1 MKATKMGLVLALSV
15 GLILTGCPSGGGN
28 TPDPPGSGLTFTDD
42 SQMRVSVGPNLN
54 ESARSIE
61 DFQRILI
68 QGDTADDTSFWV
80 VPRPKASDG
89 RYGSARVSYFRVE
102 YKRIIGTHDNPQIGP
117 TIVDEYFVTYRTD
130 GQAIVRDGHGNE
142 LAAIAVGLVQ
152 WSILRELVQT
162 VFCFEWNFWVGM
174 PWCINVPGFKT
185 TDSEEEVV
193 KAADTDYWL
202 QLIVSTYEMCSVT
215 WSMKYVAGL
224 DNVEETEFISG
235 HLDMDWD
242 SDGLTNCEEI
252 ENGTDPYDPNDPGQT
267 RKVPGLIGKTVSEAQ
282 AALAGRDLVLGEV
295 KYEYSSAQPKDRIF
309 DQDPNKGTTVPKGSA
324 VDVWV
329 SKGPEPPNTTT
340 VPNVIGQTLAQA
352 GVTLADASLQTGTV
366 SEAYHPTVPAG
377 QVIGQSPI
385 PGSVVPIAS
394 SVNLTVSKG
403 PEPVNPLS
411 ASFTS
416 PLDGASF
423 QSGDLV
429 KFQMNIVNGVPPFTV
444 RILVETGPVP
454 GWLEI
459 ETMSR
464 TPYWNMNL
472 NSTAEPGPSNA
483 QAHGWVKDSL
493 GEETPVFSVSYTV
506 H

>member
-28 TPDPPGSGLTFTDD
+28 PPDPPGSGRTFTDD

-89 RYGSARVSYFRVE
+89 RYGSAWISYFKVE
-102 YKRIIGTHDNPQIGP
+102 YKRIIGTASNPQIGP
-117 TIVDEYFVTYRTD
+117 TIVDEYFVTYRD
-130 GQAIVRDGHGNE
+130 NGEPIVRDRHGNE
-142 LAAIAVGLVQ
+142 VTALVVGLVQ
-152 WSILRELVQT
+152 WSILREVVQT
-162 VFCFEWNFWVGM
+162 VFCASWNFWVGL
-174 PWCINVPGFKT
+174 PWCVNVPGFKS
-185 TDSEEEVV
+185 DDLEETEV
-193 KAADTDYWL
+193 KAANTDCWL

-215 WSMKYVAGL
+215 WSMKYVAEIDG
-224 DNVEETEFISG
+224 VEETEFISG

-252 ENGTDPYDPNDPGQT
+252 ENGTDPYDPNDPGQN
-267 RKVPGLIGKTVSEAQ
+267 RKVPGLIRKTVSEAQ
-282 AALAGRDLVLGEV
+282 VALTNRNLVLGTVTFEFTG
-295 KYEYSSAQPKDRIF
+295 AQPKDRIF
-309 DQDPNKGTTVPKGSA
+309 IQNPNKGTVVPKGSA
-324 VDVWV
+324 VNVVV
-329 SKGPEPPNTTT
+329 SKGVEPPNTTV
-340 VPNVIGQTLAQA
+340 VPNVVGQTLAQA
-352 GVTLADASLQTGTV
+352 GVTLADASLQVGTV
-366 SEAYHPTVPAG
+366 SQAFHPTAPAG

-416 PLDGASF
+416 PLDGASV

-483 QAHGWVKDSL
+483 QAYGWVKDST
-493 GEETPVFSVSYTV
+493 GAETPVFSVSYTV